1 MHQYSR
7 HSTSCKKEN
16 ELTEVF
22 FASFLSGE
30 FITAIVVNPPE
41 RKLPKRT
48 SVECIIP
55 TPIELFSLTPLGTRH
70 LLSHICSTI
79 GCIFL
84 LSDITVDL
92 GFIFCQDM
100 RPKEVPRFNV
110 LFSHRH
116 KNQLKLNY
124 SL

>member
-1 MHQYSR
+1 MQKYSQR
-7 HSTSCKKEN
+7 STSCKKEN
-16 ELTEVF
+16 
-22 FASFLSGE
+22 
-30 FITAIVVNPPE
+30 
-41 RKLPKRT
+41 
-48 SVECIIP
+48 ECIIP
-55 TPIELFSLTPLGTRH
+55 TPIELFSLTLLGTRH

-79 GCIFL
+79 GCVFL
-84 LSDITVDL
+84 LSDITVLTFDL

-116 KNQLKLNY
+116 KNQLELNY